1 MRKQFT
7 TLVVVKNLA
16 LSRRGDR
23 GRSGAAASWRVG
35 AMSSSAQNAAR
46 ITFACGVTALV
57 VISVYYGMLW
67 LFGAH

>member
-1 MRKQFT
+1 MR
-7 TLVVVKNLA
+7 KNLA
-16 LSRRGDR
+16 LSTTRRS
-23 GRSGAAASWRVG
+23 RSVRSRHPWRVG
-35 AMSSSAQNAAR
+35 AMSSSAQNGAR

>member
-7 TLVVVKNLA
+7 SLVVVKNLA
-16 LSRRGDR
+16 LSRRGGR
-23 GRSGAAASWRVG
+23 GRSGALWRVG

-57 VISVYYGMLW
+57 AISVYYGMLW
-67 LFGAH
+67 LFGVH